1 MDNIDSLQL
10 TIEEQLFITTL
21 VIRIVSNRNL
31 LELMMD
37 SGVEQVVETLEDIC
51 EGNR

>member
-37 SGVEQVVETLEDIC
+37 S
-51 EGNR
+51 